1 MINFPDELIP
11 DYIRYINEIKLT
23 SMKSI
28 SLLLFLL
35 SSLIGLGQDLTL
47 VTSLD
52 NLVEETSGLLFVDNR
67 LITHNDSGGEA
78 SLYEINTTNGNV
90 SRTVA
95 ITGATNTD
103 WEDICDDENYIYI
116 GDFGNNSGN
125 RTNLRIYKILK
136 ADYLNS
142 TEVSPQVINFS
153 YADQTDFTAAPQ
165 ATDFDAEALISFG
178 NDLYIFTKNWVNKQT
193 NIYKISKAP
202 GTYQVEKVDN
212 FDPQGLITGGSYNPL
227 SGKVVL
233 TGYSGITAFLVEL
246 TGFSNGKFSNGLI
259 DKYNVKTPTLRSF
272 QIEGVTY
279 FNQNDYY
286 LSAEKNALGS
296 ASLYSISSKTLGVDT
311 YESNRENIFPN
322 PVGNFLTIDLEMELE
337 KTEIFDYL
345 GKKVLEDHSNSKTID
360 VQQLDKGVYVLKLY
374 YQGGSSSLKFIKD

>member
-1 MINFPDELIP
+1 MINFPAELNP
-11 DYIRYINEIKLT
+11 DCIKNMYEIKFT
-23 SMKSI
+23 SMKSL
-28 SLLLFLL
+28 SLLICFL
-35 SSLIGLGQDLTL
+35 SSLITLGQDLTL

-67 LITHNDSGGEA
+67 VITHNDSGGEA
-78 SLYEINTTNGNV
+78 SLYEINITNGNV

-95 ITGATNTD
+95 IKGATNTD
-103 WEDICDDENYIYI
+103 WEDICNDENYIYI

-142 TEVSPQVINFS
+142 TEVVPEVINFS

-165 ATDFDAEALISFG
+165 ATDFDAEALISYG
-178 NDLYIFTKNWVNKQT
+178 NDLFVFTKNWVNKQT

-202 GTYQVEKVDN
+202 GTYEVAKVDN

-259 DKYNVKTPTLRSF
+259 DKYDVTPPTLRSF

-286 LSAEKNALGS
+286 LSAEKNVLGS
-296 ASLYSISSKTLGVDT
+296 ASLYSISSKTLGVDMV
-311 YESNRENIFPN
+311 ELNRDNIFPN
-322 PVGNFLTIDLEMELE
+322 PVGDFLTIDVEVELE

-345 GKKVLEDHSNSKTID
+345 GKKVLDDHSGKKTLG
-360 VQQLDKGVYVLKLY
+360 VQHLNQGVYVLKLY
-374 YQGGSSSLKFIKD
+374 YQGGSSSLKFIKE